1 MIDILIKIAV
11 PIAIVLIMFDAAL
24 LFGFGANDVET
35 SNVENSIN
43 AEDKPLVSEE
53 DQRMI
58 DEYGSVGIDV
68 GGGRILIITKDDEDN
83 ER

>member
-24 LFGFGANDVET
+24 LFGFGTNDVET

-68 GGGRILIITKDDEDN
+68 GGGRVLIITKDDEDN